1 MRHVRIIQWSRQTCG
16 ECDSRPGNPHTQVVF
31 ACFVRTALARWLRCV
46 PFCSV
51 CPLGDGN
58 CLLHAASQYMLGVQD
73 TDLVLRKALHGVLKE
88 TDTGVFRARF
98 QAELL
103 QSQEFTQTG
112 LRYTTTVSTT
122 SPASSHDSTNLKKK
136 TCFSNN
142 TCNCLF

>member
-1 MRHVRIIQWSRQTCG
+1 MCV
-16 ECDSRPGNPHTQVVF
+16 
-31 ACFVRTALARWLRCV
+31 AL
-46 PFCSV
+46 P
-51 CPLGDGN
+51 GDGN

-112 LRYTTTVSTT
+112 LRYTTMVPRTT
-122 SPASSHDSTNLKKK
+122 EALSI
-136 TCFSNN
+136 TCRLAFYKIMEV
-142 TCNCLF
+142 

>member
-1 MRHVRIIQWSRQTCG
+1 
-16 ECDSRPGNPHTQVVF
+16 
-31 ACFVRTALARWLRCV
+31 
-46 PFCSV
+46 
-51 CPLGDGN
+51 
-58 CLLHAASQYMLGVQD
+58 MLGVQD

-122 SPASSHDSTNLKKK
+122 SPASSHYSANLKKK
-136 TCFSNN
+136 KLASATILATAYFSLK
-142 TCNCLF
+142 TELMKFTSPEKVHLFFSESMC

>member
-1 MRHVRIIQWSRQTCG
+1 MCVCMCPCTILEVAYKIPIVLISY
-16 ECDSRPGNPHTQVVF
+16 VF
-31 ACFVRTALARWLRCV
+31 VCV
-46 PFCSV
+46 SV
-51 CPLGDGN
+51 GDGN

-112 LRYTTTVSTT
+112 LRYTTTV
-122 SPASSHDSTNLKKK
+122 
-136 TCFSNN
+136 
-142 TCNCLF
+142 